1 MYRVVF
7 NVGSRDV
14 EVMTNSHGF
23 LETFYDVD
31 TAKKYAEQ
39 WLDQTQYRKYEIYK
53 QEN

>member
-1 MYRVVF
+1 MYIVVF

-31 TAKKYAEQ
+31 TAKQYAEE
-39 WLDQTQYRKYEIYK
+39 WIDGDQFRSYKIYK
-53 QEN
+53 QEK